1 VPRIQKLTSV
11 IVCMRL
17 GGEEALGPSCAL
29 HRAGKGTA
37 QESAKALPQRI
48 RHCCNERKRLEAP
61 RSSNREEEEDDVHLC
76 CGEVDHPFVVPAA
89 ELGELILPSL

>member
-1 VPRIQKLTSV
+1 LFIHYFQHA
-11 IVCMRL
+11 IAAMR
-17 GGEEALGPSCAL
+17 GEME
-29 HRAGKGTA
+29 
-37 QESAKALPQRI
+37 
-48 RHCCNERKRLEAP
+48 RLEAP